1 MGVGL
6 VERRKPLLRERGGT
20 MRFWHDFVW
29 SWSGT
34 SGCERKDLT
43 RRGAEDLRAR

>member
-6 VERRKPLLRERGGT
+6 VEIRKSLLRERGGT
-20 MRFWHDFVW
+20 MRFWYDFVW

-34 SGCERKDLT
+34 CGCERKDLT
-43 RRGAEDLRAR
+43 RWGAEDLGAR